1 MNNAKLFILLLLASQ
16 NNINTSEDTNAT
28 DGKDLWV
35 TVFIHGSFS
44 LRPHL
49 NFQNIIKMLTDSIEE
64 SVYYRSTEINRRD
77 PFFYKNQAIAGLGLH
92 RIDIDHPHN
101 NAAAPIL
108 AASFEEVSKQAGNPP
123 SNQYYTFGWSGLVS
137 NKLRYLESAFLH
149 QDLEALIKK
158 LINEGYRPKI
168 RLIGYSHGGNLA
180 LQLGA
185 LHTTKPITKQF
196 GIDELLLIGT
206 PIQVETDYLINSPI
220 FKKVYNF
227 YSRADH
233 VQTLDFFS
241 FKRFFSRK
249 KFSRRHNFTLPK
261 KLTQIRIKITEY
273 EPKSDKCVFDTLP
286 QDPKVL
292 KKHFKELNYDPG
304 HFELWFMGWTILTY
318 RTALSIVSLWG
329 ILLAQIVA
337 SKSLFLGLRITDP
350 YVLISCWMF
359 LIFYSM
365 LGGLHS
371 IVIVDIVQVL
381 FITGVFSFS
390 FLSMPSAASTMA
402 NLPRLA
408 LIQDYFY
415 DVKPDLWSFLPILFI
430 PTLFALIEQDLAQKL
445 FAAKTRA
452 TATISALLAGL
463 FLIAFSIIPIFYGI
477 LAKIK
482 HVVIPEGGSP
492 LVATLFF
499 ISSKTVFMLA
509 MCGIMAAITSTASS
523 LLCAISSNVVQD
535 FSAFLPLE
543 NHKLTTTRFISFLIG
558 TSALIMSF
566 YMSGDILY
574 ILENSYRIS
583 VICLFVPTV
592 IAYFATSLYK
602 QAAWTSVLFGIIGL
616 IGVQYYPM
624 SLIMKDV
631 IPLALSLSGY
641 ICAYV
646 IVWTKKQLSL

>member
-1 MNNAKLFILLLLASQ
+1 MNMIIDQSLFFSILTGLALFYLALGIWSARGVRTLQNYFLADRNLGVFKLTFALIASQ
-16 NNINTSEDTNAT
+16 LGSGMILGTAYRAYHVGFWGLLYSI
-28 DGKDLWV
+28 GMSLG
-35 TVFIHGSFS
+35 FII
-44 LRPHL
+44 L
-49 NFQNIIKMLTDSIEE
+49 
-64 SVYYRSTEINRRD
+64 
-77 PFFYKNQAIAGLGLH
+77 GLGL
-92 RIDIDHPHN
+92 
-101 NAAAPIL
+101 
-108 AASFEEVSKQAGNPP
+108 ASRMRALNVNTTAEIFETIYGS
-123 SNQYYTFGWSGLVS
+123 YYL
-137 NKLRYLESAFLH
+137 
-149 QDLEALIKK
+149 K
-158 LINEGYRPKI
+158 LIA
-168 RLIGYSHGGNLA
+168 S
-180 LQLGA
+180 
-185 LHTTKPITKQF
+185 T
-196 GIDELLLIGT
+196 
-206 PIQVETDYLINSPI
+206 
-220 FKKVYNF
+220 
-227 YSRADH
+227 
-233 VQTLDFFS
+233 
-241 FKRFFSRK
+241 
-249 KFSRRHNFTLPK
+249 
-261 KLTQIRIKITEY
+261 
-273 EPKSDKCVFDTLP
+273 
-286 QDPKVL
+286 
-292 KKHFKELNYDPG
+292 
-304 HFELWFMGWTILTY
+304 
-318 RTALSIVSLWG
+318 LSIVSLWG

-337 SKSLFLGLRITDP
+337 SKSLFLGLKITDP

-381 FITGVFSFS
+381 FISGIFSFS
-390 FLSMPSAASTMA
+390 FFSMRSAASTMT

-408 LIQDYFY
+408 LIQDYFF

-482 HVVIPEGGSP
+482 HLIIPDGGSP

-558 TSALIMSF
+558 ISALIMSF

-616 IGVQYYPM
+616 IGVQYFPM

-631 IPLALSLSGY
+631 IPLALSLGGY